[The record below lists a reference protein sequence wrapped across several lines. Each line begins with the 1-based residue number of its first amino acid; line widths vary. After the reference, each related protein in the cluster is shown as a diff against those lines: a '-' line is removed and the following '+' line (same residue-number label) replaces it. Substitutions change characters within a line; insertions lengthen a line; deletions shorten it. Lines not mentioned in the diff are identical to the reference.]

1 MRPKEGRAPSQRQ
14 LRVGEALRH
23 ALAEILMRGDLH
35 DPALQG
41 ASITVSEVR
50 ISPDMRNA
58 TAYVVPL
65 GGARTEEILAGLRRA
80 GPHLR
85 GQVARAVR
93 LKFAP
98 SLTFKT
104 DTSFDYADRIDQLL
118 HSDGV
123 ARDLVAPDAD
133 PDLDSDEDDAADRE
147 TGAGVPAATPR
158 GRGGDGGA

>member
-1 MRPKEGRAPSQRQ
+1 MNTKEGRAPSQRQ

-23 ALAEILMRGDLH
+23 ALSEILMRGDLR

-50 ISPDMRNA
+50 VSPDLRNA
-58 TAYVVPL
+58 TAFVVPL
-65 GGARTEEILAGLRRA
+65 GGGHAEEILAGLRRA

-85 GQVARAVR
+85 GRVAQAVK

-104 DTSFDYADRIDQLL
+104 DTSFDYADHIDALL
-118 HSDGV
+118 HSDAV
-123 ARDLVAPDAD
+123 ARDLAHA
-133 PDLDSDEDDAADRE
+133 RK
-147 TGAGVPAATPR
+147 
-158 GRGGDGGA
+158 DGGADPEEPPAAPAPDQGGRDGS